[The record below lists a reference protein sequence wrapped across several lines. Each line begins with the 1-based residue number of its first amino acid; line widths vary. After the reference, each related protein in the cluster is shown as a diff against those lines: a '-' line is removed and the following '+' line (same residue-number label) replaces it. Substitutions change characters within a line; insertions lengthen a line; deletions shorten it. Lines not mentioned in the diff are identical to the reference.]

1 MRAFIGGRAGS
12 SDAAALHG
20 TVCSACTG
28 TAVSAGVC
36 GLGDV
41 GYRDNGLLATELVR
55 AVPLQTPVSS
65 L

>member
-20 TVCSACTG
+20 SSSCTG